1 MSDKKNLRK
10 KKNIIIACGGTAG
23 HIFPGLTLADELIK
37 RHSGNIKISFITS
50 NNSLAR
56 KLFEGSGYNFYTL
69 PVKGLKKRSIAGNI
83 DFITSLFIGAIKS
96 MGIVFREKPSC
107 FVAFGSY
114 ISGPSFMAA
123 YLLKVPTVIHEQNI
137 TMGRANKMMRRFAT
151 KIALSFPHALDA
163 GKDNTVVTGNP
174 IRPAAIKKTSREKAR
189 SFLGMPIDKFTVLV
203 IGGSQG
209 SHFVN
214 FAAVDAFKSMDR
226 LLRRRIQVIHIAGE
240 DDYKRIAAEYQN
252 IGDLSCKVHSFFS
265 DMGTA
270 YSAADIAISRAGAST
285 IFELMSHKIPA
296 ILIPYPFAA
305 GHQVE
310 NAKFLS
316 DRNMATLIEE
326 KNLSG
331 ELLKYAVLKLLED
344 ANLRGLMR
352 KRLENFAAVDA
363 AQKLADEVEVFL

>member
-1 MSDKKNLRK
+1 MSDKRGIK

-37 RHSGNIKISFITS
+37 RHSGNISISFITS
-50 NNSLAR
+50 DNNLAQ

-83 DFITSLFIGAIKS
+83 DFVTSLFVGAIKS
-96 MGIVFREKPSC
+96 MNIVFRERPNC

-114 ISGPSFMAA
+114 ISGPPFVAA
-123 YLLKVPTVIHEQNI
+123 SLLKIPTIIHEQNM
-137 TMGRANKMMRRFAT
+137 TMGRANKLMHRFAT
-151 KIALSFPHALDA
+151 KVALSFPRASEP

-174 IRPAAIKKTSREKAR
+174 IRQAAMKETSREKAR
-189 SFLGMPIDKFTVLV
+189 GLLGMAADKFAVLV

-209 SHFVN
+209 SRFVN
-214 FAAVDAFKSMDR
+214 FAAAEAFKDMNR

-240 DDYKRIAAEYQN
+240 GDYKRIEAEYQN
-252 IGDLSCKVHSFFS
+252 IGDLSCKVYSFFS

-270 YSAADIAISRAGAST
+270 YSAADIVISRAGAST
-285 IFELMSHKIPA
+285 IFELTSHKIPA

-316 DRNMATLIEE
+316 DRNAAILIEE
-326 KNLSG
+326 KNLSR
-331 ELLKYAVLKLLED
+331 ESLKYAILKLLED

-352 KRLENFAAVDA
+352 KRLENFAAADA
-363 AQKLADEVEVFL
+363 AEKLADEVEIFL